1 MENDYAV
8 CLQEFTQTPIYSY
21 FWSTLHQISCNRS
34 FFEFWTSSWA
44 KPDMSYLWQ
53 ETHASV
59 VFADSRDLAWN
70 HLISIQTWPCETWS
84 NSFLYHPTIFLLF
97 LTVSGPPQRSRHGRS
112 NMAGFKRCLGSCT
125 YQIGIQKLCT
135 TIRCAGSR
143 VQSKVIRG
151 LGTKKASHEP
161 VLSLATT
168 PSYWTS
174 RTKCLEEFGGWSE
187 IEDHPSI
194 HSAFGETNSESFK
207 FKCTRGHWHLVYE
220 CFASSRQ
227 QCAWCRNISHR
238 KLFKP
243 TLPFSRGRSN
253 SSFRT
258 SSTLFCHRRGGKWA
272 WQNNIV
278 IVGPFASL
286 YLSLLLHI
294 VTTFVGFPSSWFFPL
309 LSFQQVHGSVKDLE
323 RTGQKKV
330 PSVKKC
336 ESMALESRGQSSR
349 VNMVSR
355 KIQRFPEKMDY
366 KWLRCKLFSPRST
379 ADGQNLF
386 PSMQPRIGTKGI
398 SWWASTVIGVPKASA
413 CWSSCRSFANTTVA
427 WFWTYSKRVKL
438 FLENLSA
445 FITHYQSLCLSQVSC
460 KCRFTKQP
468 T

>member
-1 MENDYAV
+1 MLSAYKNLHKLRFTHIFEAHYIRSHAIAASSSSE
-8 CLQEFTQTPIYSY
+8 LQAGQNLTWVISNL
-21 FWSTLHQISCNRS
+21 LH
-34 FFEFWTSSWA
+34 
-44 KPDMSYLWQ
+44 

-59 VFADSRDLAWN
+59 LFADSRDLAWN

-84 NSFLYHPTIFLLF
+84 NSFLYHPSIFLLF
-97 LTVSGPPQRSRHGRS
+97 LTASGPPQRSRHGRS

-174 RTKCLEEFGGWSE
+174 RTKCLEEFGGRSE

-286 YLSLLLHI
+286 YLSPLLILSLDFHL
-294 VTTFVGFPSSWFFPL
+294 FFFPL
-309 LSFQQVHGSVKDLE
+309 LSFQQVHGPVKDLE

-336 ESMALESRGQSSR
+336 ESMALESRRQSGR

-366 KWLRCKLFSPRST
+366 LCNEKCKQKSHRLPST
-379 ADGQNLF
+379 LHRGL
-386 PSMQPRIGTKGI
+386 
-398 SWWASTVIGVPKASA
+398 VLKASRDERQLSLEFLKLQRA
-413 CWSSCRSFANTTVA
+413 EAVVGPLRTPRLPGFEL
-427 WFWTYSKRVKL
+427 KRDNIY
-438 FLENLSA
+438 FLRIWPS
-445 FITHYQSLCLSQVSC
+445 THH
-460 KCRFTKQP
+460 FM
-468 T
+468 